1 MQKIKNE
8 FMEGIKIM
16 ELKNISLNNKY
27 QEIKDRFEKRPP
39 REQDLEVIMRLQE
52 ELVAKEKICKEA
64 EENMEKFKNML
75 LNNEENY
82 NKYFNSNPKTGSI
95 NLLKG
100 KENKDGKD
108 KTQANVNAVRKE
120 IRKVF

>member
-1 MQKIKNE
+1 
-8 FMEGIKIM
+8 MEGIKIM